1 MHSLASDLLAVT
13 DAIGAS
19 TSKPIFWLAISM
31 GGAVV
36 SRALQMQPDAVA
48 GVVLLAPMISLT
60 KVCGGSVLRWLIA
73 ADLHMLAFTLA
84 LNLTLALALIRCVK
98 NTLCQRWGSA
108 TATFSL

>member
-1 MHSLASDLLAVT
+1 MAIKDGLYEGCVPTLLPLLPTSSLANDLLAVT
-13 DAIGAS
+13 DAVGVS

-60 KVCGGSVLRWLIA
+60 KVCGGSVYFCA
-73 ADLHMLAFTLA
+73 
-84 LNLTLALALIRCVK
+84 
-98 NTLCQRWGSA
+98 G
-108 TATFSL
+108 

>member
-1 MHSLASDLLAVT
+1 MRGFGLL
-13 DAIGAS
+13 
-19 TSKPIFWLAISM
+19 
-31 GGAVV
+31 
-36 SRALQMQPDAVA
+36 
-48 GVVLLAPMISLT
+48 
-60 KVCGGSVLRWLIA
+60 LRWLKA

>member
-13 DAIGAS
+13 DAVGAS

-36 SRALQMQPDAVA
+36 SRALQMRPDAVA

-60 KVCGGSVLRWLIA
+60 KVCEGSVLLARWLIA
-73 ADLHMLAFTLA
+73 ADLHTRLYS
-84 LNLTLALALIRCVK
+84 RPQSHPRPC
-98 NTLCQRWGSA
+98 
-108 TATFSL
+108 